1 MLRSTSP
8 VDMKSRLDQDYES
21 DEEAKIAEAEAQ
33 AQQQATNSPRKAKK
47 ITSEVLTSQLLR
59 ALTESQS
66 TSRQIMN
73 DKLEFTSLVQGLGK
87 TELNAP
93 KLSKIN

>member
-33 AQQQATNSPRKAKK
+33 AQPQATNATKKAKK
-47 ITSEVLTSQLLR
+47 ITSEVLAGQLLR

-66 TSRQIMN
+66 TSQQILS
-73 DKLEFTSLVQGLGK
+73 DK
-87 TELNAP
+87 
-93 KLSKIN
+93 

>member
-8 VDMKSRLDQDYES
+8 VDTKSRLDQDYES
-21 DEEAKIAEAEAQ
+21 HEEAKQAEAEAQ
-33 AQQQATNSPRKAKK
+33 AQPQATNAPSKAKK

-66 TSRQIMN
+66 TSQQITN
-73 DKLEFTSLVQGLGK
+73 DKLEFTTLVQGLGK
-87 TELNAP
+87 LN
-93 KLSKIN
+93 SMHQN